1 MGGFQVMKNVFL
13 KVLAIVLIIP
23 IITLSFSSC
32 FDETIFSHKDDNLN
46 EDYLTEDVLTELEF
60 NEDVVSEFITQE
72 IYLEEIVLAED
83 KISELLLEDDTV
95 SEVLSCQTIYVSQ
108 DNIEEFADNSQTAGL
123 FGKDVD
129 LKPVL
134 TKIAVGTG
142 VIVTLTAMKLANV
155 PDVVSS
161 IIVGAADA
169 SLKFGAGGAA
179 IGSLFGGLTGAAD
192 EIDETGRTSAIIGFA
207 TATAGLILAAVS
219 AIGAIPSA
227 GSTTITL
234 AAGIKL
240 VLAGVSVVAASVGT
254 VSAGKNAIKT
264 YKTTDSTKINWANIN
279 WKKAGESAVKKSIKN
294 GADGYMWGAII
305 GAVYG
310 GAEGYDYY
318 QKYNTPYSTLK
329 ARIDQTPK
337 NDEYGHWSGK
347 RGQSEYIYD
356 KPKTIKIGNESFEIK
371 AGTKVTYKN
380 GVPDFSPFQKA
391 QVKIP
396 EMTSDRSSNF
406 GQADKALADYWSKI
420 KYDGKTW
427 QARDIQ
433 NYREINKLTWHEMN
447 NMKSMQLVPKE
458 VNGGFGHLGGVGECN
473 AMTGTKEEIPYD

>member
-1 MGGFQVMKNVFL
+1 M
-13 KVLAIVLIIP
+13 
-23 IITLSFSSC
+23 
-32 FDETIFSHKDDNLN
+32 
-46 EDYLTEDVLTELEF
+46 
-60 NEDVVSEFITQE
+60 
-72 IYLEEIVLAED
+72 
-83 KISELLLEDDTV
+83 
-95 SEVLSCQTIYVSQ
+95 LSCQTIYVSQ

>member
-1 MGGFQVMKNVFL
+1 MKNNIKRIISFTLVFSI
-13 KVLAIVLIIP
+13 IV
-23 IITLSFSSC
+23 SFSGC
-32 FDETIFSHKDDNLN
+32 FGGGTSSRKDDNLN
-46 EDYLTEDVLTELEF
+46 EDILTENVLTELEF

-95 SEVLSCQTIYVSQ
+95 SDVLSCQTIYVSQ
-108 DNIEEFADNSQTAGL
+108 NNIEEFSENSQAAGL

-134 TKIAVGTG
+134 AKIAVGTG
-142 VIVTLTAMKLANV
+142 VIITLTAMKLANV

-161 IIVGAADA
+161 VIVGAADA
-169 SLKFGAGGAA
+169 SLKFSAGGAA
-179 IGSLFGGLTGAAD
+179 IGSLFGGLTGAVD

-219 AIGAIPSA
+219 AIGVVPSV

-264 YKTTDSTKINWANIN
+264 FKTTDSAKIDWANIN

-329 ARIDQTPK
+329 ARINQTPK
-337 NDEYGHWSGK
+337 NDEYGHWSGE
-347 RGQSEYIYD
+347 RGQSDYIYD
-356 KPKTIKIGNESFEIK
+356 KPKTIKNRNETFEVK

-396 EMTSDRSSNF
+396 KMTNSRLSNF
-406 GQADKALADYWSKI
+406 SQADEVLAKHWSKI

-427 QARDIQ
+427 NARDVEV
-433 NYREINKLTWHEMN
+433 YRSNNGLTWHEMN
-447 NMKSMQLVPKE
+447 NMESMQLVPKE
-458 VNGGFGHLGGVGECN
+458 VNGGFGHLGGVGEYN
-473 AMTGTKEEIPYD
+473 TMIGTEGVVPFD